1 MKYLKQTLLIC
12 LLVAPLAAKAGLWED
27 LKLNDFGPNTNLIGT
42 KPGEEVDVKQ
52 RVAAIINMVLSFLG
66 MLFTI
71 LIIYGG
77 FRWMTARG
85 NSQQV
90 DDAKETIKNATIG
103 LAIVLLSY
111 VIARTVLAIFDVR
124 STPPAP

>member
-1 MKYLKQTLLIC
+1 MKYFRQTLIVF
-12 LLVAPLAAKAGLWED
+12 LLMAPFAARAGLWED
-27 LKLNDFGPNTNLIGT
+27 LRLSDFGAGTNLIGSQ
-42 KPGEEVDVKQ
+42 PGEEVNPRQ
-52 RVAAIINMVLSFLG
+52 RIAALINMLLSFLG

-90 DDAKETIKNATIG
+90 DEAKETIKNATIG
-103 LAIVLLSY
+103 LALVLFAY
-111 VIARTVLAIFDVR
+111 VIARMVVIVLEGR
-124 STPPAP
+124 ETNT

>member
-1 MKYLKQTLLIC
+1 MKYLKQVSVLFLL
-12 LLVAPLAAKAGLWED
+12 LAPLGARAGLWED
-27 LKLNDFGPNTNLIGT
+27 LKLDDFGGTTNLIGAT
-42 KPGEEVDVKQ
+42 GEEIKPEA
-52 RVAAIINMVLSFLG
+52 RVAALINAVLSLLG

-90 DDAKETIKNATIG
+90 DEAKETIKNATIG
-103 LAIVLLSY
+103 LALVLFAY
-111 VIARTVLAIFDVR
+111 VIAKMVVIILEGRTP
-124 STPPAP
+124 TP